1 MILVVFILYRCRFII
16 IEFLVLFRENSFFR
30 TVSMV
35 FFFSDLRR
43 GLMLVIVNFYFIEGI
58 LLVLYNDNDF

>member
-30 TVSMV
+30 MVSMV
-35 FFFSDLRR
+35 FFFSDSRR